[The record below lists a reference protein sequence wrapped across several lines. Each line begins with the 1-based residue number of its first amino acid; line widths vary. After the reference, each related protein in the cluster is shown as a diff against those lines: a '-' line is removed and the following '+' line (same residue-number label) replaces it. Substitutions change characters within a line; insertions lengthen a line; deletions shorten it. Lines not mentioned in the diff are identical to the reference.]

1 MYRWHVPTAL
11 ARRLLRIRARTGW
24 PVARQ
29 LRRAVHEYLEQHEAP
44 TTPRAARAR
53 STTTPREGRQT

>member
-11 ARRLLRIRARTGW
+11 ARRLVRIRARTGW

-29 LRRAVHEYLEQHEAP
+29 LRRAVDEYLEQHEDPAARSAARSRP
-44 TTPRAARAR
+44 TTTQRGGDRR
-53 STTTPREGRQT
+53 

>member
-11 ARRLLRIRARTGW
+11 ARRLARIRARTGW

-29 LRRAVHEYLEQHEAP
+29 LRRAVDEYLEQHEAP
-44 TTPRAARAR
+44 AAPRAARPR
-53 STTTPREGRQT
+53 PPTTPRGGDRR

>member
-11 ARRLLRIRARTGW
+11 ARRLVRIRARTGW

-29 LRRAVHEYLEQHEAP
+29 LRRAVDEYLEQHEAP
-44 TTPRAARAR
+44 AAPRAARAG
-53 STTTPREGRQT
+53 TPTTPRGGRQT